1 MGAGSQKQQL
11 LISEPRRESRFEFML
26 TIAKVT
32 GCLIQ
37 ISAKKLTTYHC
48 ELFLNC
54 INANIPNEILY
65 YSFAKYYLWGDLAL
79 YYLLQQHVN
88 LQLPQ

>member
-11 LISEPRRESRFEFML
+11 LISEPRRESRLEFML

-37 ISAKKLTTYHC
+37 ISAEKLTTYHC

-54 INANIPNEILY
+54 INANIPIEILY
-65 YSFAKYYLWGDLAL
+65 YSFVKYYLWGDLGK
-79 YYLLQQHVN
+79 V
-88 LQLPQ
+88 